1 MECFNGIPVR
11 VVPAERK
18 IQNRKHKKKRMS
30 KKYLKRYG
38 FTTVPSIVEDGK
50 IIATPLMIVMNENTY
65 QNFKKFLEDKDDSC
79 LLCRW

>member
-11 VVPAERK
+11 VVPSERK
-18 IQNRKHKKKRMS
+18 IQNRKHKKKRIR

-38 FTTVPSIVEDGK
+38 FTMVPSIVDDGK

-65 QNFKKFLEDKDDSC
+65 RKFKKILEVENERKQN
-79 LLCRW
+79 